1 MNTSKKNIISIVW
14 DFDETLSVNDSTTEV
29 VKSLQGTK
37 DGGDFWKLIKSL
49 RGDKKQPEWHHVLAS
64 DAPIWMYSLSR
75 LAFQKKV
82 PLNSEFF
89 RKFVLPQVKL
99 HDNVIPFL
107 KKINKLSK
115 KKRFIKANLEI
126 HHFIVSAGLK
136 NLVEQVFPKNLI
148 TWTFGCRYTIVYSDT
163 VHKNEPES
171 VPVFCMDETMKT
183 RSIFEIVKGSF
194 GDPNKGVN
202 IRVEKEKLWS
212 PFENIIYIGDGFS
225 DIPAL
230 SLVRDRGG
238 IGIAVYDADWT
249 KEKVD
254 TKHKDLRLDKR
265 TDFITA
271 AKYSLSGSLYEYIE
285 ARCLQICQRYE
296 AEQSV

>member
-1 MNTSKKNIISIVW
+1 MSTSKKNIISIVW

-37 DGGDFWKLIKSL
+37 DGGGFWKFIKSL

-89 RKFVLPQVKL
+89 KFVLPQVKL
-99 HDNVIPFL
+99 HNNVIPFL
-107 KKINKLSK
+107 KKIKKISKNKH
-115 KKRFIKANLEI
+115 FTKANLEI

-136 NLVEQVFPKNLI
+136 ELVEQIFPKNLI
-148 TWTFGCRYTIVYSDT
+148 TWTFGCRYTIIYEDT
-163 VHKNEPES
+163 INKDEPES

-202 IRVEKEKLWS
+202 IRVEQEKLWS
-212 PFENIIYIGDGFS
+212 PFKNTIYIGDGFS

-230 SLVRDRGG
+230 SLIRDRGG
-238 IGIAVYDADWT
+238 VGIAVYDADWT
-249 KEKVD
+249 KEKID

-271 AKYSLSGSLYEYIE
+271 AKYSLSGSLYKYIE

>member
-1 MNTSKKNIISIVW
+1 MSTHLKNRISIVW

-29 VKSLQGTK
+29 VKVLQGTK
-37 DGGDFWKLIKSL
+37 DGGDFWSIIKSL
-49 RGDKKQPEWHHVLAS
+49 RGDKKKPDWHHVLAS

-75 LAFQKKV
+75 LASKKKV

-89 RKFVLPQVKL
+89 GKFVLPQVDL

-107 KKINKLSK
+107 KKLKAISQTQ
-115 KKRFIKANLEI
+115 RFMDAGLEI

-136 NLVEQVFPKNLI
+136 ELVEQAFPKDLI
-148 TWTFGCRYTIVYSDT
+148 TWTFGCRYTIIYSDPA
-163 VHKNEPES
+163 HKDEPES

-194 GDPNKGVN
+194 DDPAKGVN
-202 IRVEKEKLWS
+202 IRVEPDKLWS
-212 PFENIIYIGDGFS
+212 PFGNTIYIGDGFS
-225 DIPAL
+225 DVPAL

-238 IGIAVYDADWT
+238 IGIAVYDSNW
-249 KEKVD
+249 KQEKID
-254 TKHKDLRLDKR
+254 AKHKSLRLDKR
-265 TDFITA
+265 ADFITA
-271 AKYSLSGSLYEYIE
+271 ANYALTGDLYKYIE

-296 AEQSV
+296 AAQSV